1 MRNKIIVTIV
11 VCLLTSCAHKSGHKK
26 LNGNIDIRQETSQRL
41 SSNTDSSEKDV
52 AAEYGANDEIL
63 DGKTIFSRF
72 GRAVFMVFTTD
83 GTNTY
88 QGSGFFINSHGL
100 AVSNY
105 HVLKV
110 QR

>member
-41 SSNTDSSEKDV
+41 SSNTDTNEKDV

-63 DGKTIFSRF
+63 DGKTIFS
-72 GRAVFMVFTTD
+72 
-83 GTNTY
+83 
-88 QGSGFFINSHGL
+88 
-100 AVSNY
+100 
-105 HVLKV
+105 
-110 QR
+110 